1 MRLTEHPWILFT
13 ICRYPSVPGTVFHTT
28 TTSAVPVWA
37 SGGWFTT
44 SVPPLAL
51 SDAGELWLILCS
63 IDWAPDDSVLRAA
76 VTSEISS
83 KVWYYDLDTMTWK
96 ESPQEILTDLEKAVL
111 ILSNRGFTMN
121 EIADAIF
128 KSVDSVKGYRKSLFV
143 KLGVSNITE
152 AIACAKARKLV

>member
-1 MRLTEHPWILFT
+1 MGEWRLVHHKRT
-13 ICRYPSVPGTVFHTT
+13 
-28 TTSAVPVWA
+28 
-37 SGGWFTT
+37 
-44 SVPPLAL
+44 PLAL

>member
-1 MRLTEHPWILFT
+1 
-13 ICRYPSVPGTVFHTT
+13 
-28 TTSAVPVWA
+28 
-37 SGGWFTT
+37 
-44 SVPPLAL
+44 
-51 SDAGELWLILCS
+51 
-63 IDWAPDDSVLRAA
+63 
-76 VTSEISS
+76 
-83 KVWYYDLDTMTWK
+83 MTWK